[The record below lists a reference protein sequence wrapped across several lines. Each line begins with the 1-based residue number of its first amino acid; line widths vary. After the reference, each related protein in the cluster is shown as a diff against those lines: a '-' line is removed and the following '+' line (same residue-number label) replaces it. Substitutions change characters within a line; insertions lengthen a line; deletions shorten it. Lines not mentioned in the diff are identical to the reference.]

1 MGGRGGR
8 PLDSCLGIPF
18 TPADVL
24 SDEMGGRGLLVSND
38 GPRLFPPLSSA
49 TAPCSIALS
58 GGSHSNSDN
67 TKALVEQAT
76 VKGWQ
81 PVPVSTSS
89 SQGQEPGARLSDLPA
104 SGRAGLRPRP
114 TTHGDG
120 QTKGSE
126 SLPVPTCIQSRA
138 IGRGGPLEGKCRHL
152 GWPPRRV
159 ITTSC

>member
-1 MGGRGGR
+1 MTHDWGSRSLLPVSWAMRWVVGAYQSLTMD
-8 PLDSCLGIPF
+8 PVSSLPSP
-18 TPADVL
+18 VL
-24 SDEMGGRGLLVSND
+24 Q
-38 GPRLFPPLSSA
+38 P
-49 TAPCSIALS
+49 PCSIARS
-58 GGSHSNSDN
+58 RGSYSNSDN

-76 VKGWQ
+76 VKGWRL
-81 PVPVSTSS
+81 VPVSTSS
-89 SQGQEPGARLSDLPA
+89 SQGQETGARLSDLPA
-104 SGRAGLRPRP
+104 SGRARLRPRP

>member
-38 GPRLFPPLSSA
+38 GPRLFPPLSGA

-81 PVPVSTSS
+81 LVPVSTSS

-104 SGRAGLRPRP
+104 SGRAGL
-114 TTHGDG
+114 
-120 QTKGSE
+120 
-126 SLPVPTCIQSRA
+126 
-138 IGRGGPLEGKCRHL
+138 
-152 GWPPRRV
+152 
-159 ITTSC
+159 